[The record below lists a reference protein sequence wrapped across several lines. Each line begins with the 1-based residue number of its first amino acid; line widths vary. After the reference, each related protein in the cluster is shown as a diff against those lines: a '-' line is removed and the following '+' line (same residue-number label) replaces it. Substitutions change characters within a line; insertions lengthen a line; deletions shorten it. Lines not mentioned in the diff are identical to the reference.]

1 MFGTLFNKTTLPGIF
16 AIGVDTE
23 GIAVV
28 RVLTKPGQRPM
39 VQAGLYFPCDD
50 NVTLDALME
59 AVAQKYH
66 LHEGVCSLVLE
77 GNDYRLLLT
86 DAPDVPVEERV
97 AALRWRIKDL
107 IDAQVSDI
115 TIDVFDVPHTA
126 TTPASA
132 VYVVAAHNEV
142 IMQHVNRLKAAKVNL
157 QIIDI
162 AEMAQRNI
170 ASLLPEDAAGV
181 ATLALRPHF
190 SLITVSRAGELYFS
204 RTLNVGLDNIRDR
217 QQHESSISQIA
228 NELQRSLDYYESHF
242 RQEPIRQVALL
253 PLPSEMMDLL
263 EYLRQNLSVEV
274 KVVDL
279 NELVDHAV
287 DLSQDLQAKLF
298 LPFGAALREQAA

>member
-204 RTLNVGLDNIRDR
+204 RTLNVGRR
-217 QQHESSISQIA
+217 HEVP
-228 NELQRSLDYYESHF
+228 R
-242 RQEPIRQVALL
+242 P
-253 PLPSEMMDLL
+253 
-263 EYLRQNLSVEV
+263 
-274 KVVDL
+274 
-279 NELVDHAV
+279 
-287 DLSQDLQAKLF
+287 
-298 LPFGAALREQAA
+298 